1 MSEATSKLARGYV
14 LLVTAEVVAKGV
26 TFAAFG
32 FLARQVGTTGQGFVE
47 FAVAVTM
54 CASLVIDLGFNPFGA
69 REIARDPHRT
79 SALVGEIVLARLGL
93 ALVAVGVVVALA
105 LSVPRPPAQVTVL
118 FVYALSLLPMPLL
131 LQWVFQGH
139 NQMVWVAI
147 ATVLRQMVF
156 AAMVIALVR
165 GMDQIVWVAI
175 AEVAGVVAAAL
186 FCLVVY
192 RRRFEGTIPLGR
204 GVSRQLFREGVP
216 IGLGQLFW
224 AGRMFAGTILLGYIA
239 TADEVGM
246 FGAAH
251 RILVAAHTFVWWYFF
266 NLLATMTRS
275 WHADRDGFRDLLRQS
290 LSVVLWC
297 GLLSA
302 TVGVLAARWLMI
314 TVYGAAFADGAP
326 VLQAFAVVCLI
337 LAISGHYRFGL
348 IAAGY
353 QKQEMITAGVGALVA
368 IVLIAMGFKAW
379 GITGAALGLLA
390 SEVLVWAMTWALSRR
405 LLGATRHGWCFLRP
419 AAALVASG
427 VAFYLARSTSGG
439 VGAVLAV
446 AVIIVAAFLD
456 TDFRTRGWRLM
467 GQLAR
472 RST

>member
-1 MSEATSKLARGYV
+1 M

-32 FLARQVGTTGQGFVE
+32 YLARQLGTAGQGFVE
-47 FAVAVTM
+47 FAIAVTM

-69 REIARDPHRT
+69 REIARDPGRT

-93 ALVAVGVVVALA
+93 AIVAVGVVVALA
-105 LSVPRPPAQVTVL
+105 LSAPRPPAQMTL
-118 FVYALSLLPMPLL
+118 LYVYALSLLPMPLL

-139 NQMVWVAI
+139 NQMAWVAM

-156 AAMVIALVR
+156 AAMVFALVH

-175 AEVAGVVAAAL
+175 AEVAGVVVAAI

-192 RRRFEGTIPLGR
+192 RRRFDGTIPIGH

-239 TADEVGM
+239 TADDVGL

-251 RILVAAHTFVWWYFF
+251 RILVAMHTFVWWYFF

-275 WHADRDGFRDLLRQS
+275 WHADRDGFRGLMRQS

-302 TVGVLAARWLMI
+302 AVGALAAPWMMT
-314 TVYGAAFADGAP
+314 TVYGEAFAAGAP
-326 VLQAFAVVCLI
+326 VLQAFAGVCLV

-353 QKQEMITAGVGALVA
+353 QKQEMISAGVGAVA
-368 IVLIAMGFKAW
+368 AVLLIYLGFNAW
-379 GITGAALGLLA
+379 GISGAALGLLA
-390 SEVLVWAMTWALSRR
+390 SELLVWAMTWALSRQ
-405 LLGATRHGWCFLRP
+405 LLGAVDHGWCYLRP
-419 AAALVASG
+419 IGAAVAAGLVLYMTRPMGGGVSALMAVSVIVVAALFDA
-427 VAFYLARSTSGG
+427 
-439 VGAVLAV
+439 
-446 AVIIVAAFLD
+446 
-456 TDFRTRGWRLM
+456 DFRTRGLRLV